1 MKSDKAIEEIRKVR
15 KEISAEFDN
24 DPKKLIEH
32 YIELQ
37 DQYKE
42 RLVKKQKSKKEEGD
56 LKVA

>member
-1 MKSDKAIEEIRKVR
+1 MRSDKAIEEIRRIR

-24 DPKKLIEH
+24 DPKKLVEH

-42 RLVKKQKSKKEEGD
+42 RLVKKKSKKEEGD

>member
-42 RLVKKQKSKKEEGD
+42 RLIKKQTSEKEEGD

>member
-1 MKSDKAIEEIRKVR
+1 MKSDKAIEEIRTVR
-15 KEISAEFDN
+15 KKISAEFDN

-42 RLVKKQKSKKEEGD
+42 RLVKKQKPKKEEGD

>member
-1 MKSDKAIEEIRKVR
+1 MKSDKAIEEIRTVR
-15 KEISAEFDN
+15 KKISAEFDN

-42 RLVKKQKSKKEEGD
+42 RLVKKPAPKKEGD